1 MEKTSKKN
9 RKFYGCE
16 RYPECDFVSWEMP
29 VTDKCPQCGGY
40 MVEKRSRK
48 GEVWH
53 LCANETCRCRVEV
66 TQDENADTE
75 EI

>member
-1 MEKTSKKN
+1 
-9 RKFYGCE
+9 
-16 RYPECDFVSWEMP
+16 
-29 VTDKCPQCGGY
+29 

-66 TQDENADTE
+66 KGESGDETE
-75 EI
+75 DE